1 MKNLLILCTAGLL
14 LLTSCN
20 EYQSLMKSAD
30 YEYRYEA
37 AKAYYAE
44 GKYTKAS
51 VLLGDLVAT
60 LKGTAWGEECMYLLA
75 MSEYKNKNYETAGD
89 YFKKYYQ
96 RYPNGIYTESAFYQS
111 GLALFNQTPDTRLDQ
126 TNTIKAMGELQA
138 FMDAYPFSPLKAE
151 CQEKVMQLQ
160 DKLVEKEVL
169 AAQLYYD
176 LGTYAVNCFYGGTN
190 YDACI
195 VTARNALNDYPFAA
209 QEKREKLSW
218 LMLSSKYKL
227 ANESIESKRVQRFR
241 DAVDE
246 FYAFENDFPES
257 KYMKNAREILR
268 KAEKVVKNN
277 GGFVED

>member
-20 EYQSLMKSAD
+20 EYQSLMKSTD

-51 VLLGDLVAT
+51 VLLGDLVTT

-96 RYPNGIYTESAFYQS
+96 RYPNGIYAEPAFYQS

-138 FMDAYPFSPLKAE
+138 FMDTYPFSPLKAE

-176 LGTYAVNCFYGGTN
+176 LGSYTVNCSHGGTN

-241 DAVDE
+241 DAIDE

-277 GGFVED
+277 GGSVED

>member
-1 MKNLLILCTAGLL
+1 MKNLLILCAAGLL

-96 RYPNGIYTESAFYQS
+96 RYPNGIYAESAFYQS

-241 DAVDE
+241 DAIDE

-277 GGFVED
+277 GGSVED

>member
-96 RYPNGIYTESAFYQS
+96 RYPNGLYTESAFYQS

-241 DAVDE
+241 DAIDE

-277 GGFVED
+277 GGSVED